1 MKRLIKIAAT
11 GVVGLAI
18 ALVLAWNFVPHPVA
32 RLLIQV
38 NNTSAGLEAKTV
50 STPLGDIH
58 YLEGGT
64 GETVLLLHGIYAR
77 KEHWIEM
84 ARPFVEDYHVV
95 LLDLPGF
102 GDNAKLPA
110 EAYALETQMTHLTA
124 VMDAL
129 DLGAVHIG
137 ANSMGAYVAS
147 LFAAEAP
154 DRVTSLAFI
163 GSPLGVPTSI
173 QSDMDTARAAGDLPL
188 VVQTEQDFLERNE
201 WLSPQIPYVPG
212 PILTLWMQAEV
223 AAADHNLEIWDVV
236 HHQSQPPTVLELA
249 PTLAVPALVL
259 WCNPDRIFHISG
271 AEPLV
276 AALRDAEL
284 RTMDN
289 CGHLP
294 MLDQPRATADIY
306 LEFLQSIG
314 ATEGS

>member
-1 MKRLIKIAAT
+1 MKRLAKKLGIAVSGLA
-11 GVVGLAI
+11 VVLAI
-18 ALVLAWNFVPHPVA
+18 AWIFAPLPTA
-32 RLLIQV
+32 RLLIQI

-50 STPLGDIH
+50 STPVGDIH

-84 ARPFVEDYHVV
+84 TRPLVDDYHVI

-110 EAYALETQMTHLTA
+110 DDYALGIQAANLTA
-124 VMDAL
+124 VLDAL
-129 DLGAVHIG
+129 DLDAVHIG

-147 LFAAEAP
+147 LLATDAP
-154 DRVTSLAFI
+154 DRVLSLAYI
-163 GSPLGVPTSI
+163 GSPLGVPTSVP
-173 QSDMDTARAAGDLPL
+173 SDMDTARAAGDLPL
-188 VVQTEQDFLERNE
+188 VVQSEADFAERNA
-201 WLSPQIPYVPG
+201 WLSPDIPYVPG

-223 AAADHNLEIWDVV
+223 ATADHNLEIWDVV
-236 HHQSQPPTVLELA
+236 HHQSQPPTVLDLA
-249 PTLAVPALVL
+249 PTLPMPALVV
-259 WCNPDRIFHISG
+259 WCTPDRIFHVSG

-276 AALRDAEL
+276 AALPQGEL
-284 RTMDN
+284 RVMDG

-306 LEFLQSIG
+306 LDFLR
-314 ATEGS
+314 AVDPT